1 MRSFT
6 KACYLANLLTLQ
18 NPSSSVNKLG
28 RSVLNSTIDLT
39 PHQIDAALF
48 AFKNPLSKGAILAD
62 EVGLG
67 KTIEAGLVISQL
79 WAENKRKILCI
90 TPASIRKQWQSELKE
105 KFFIDSVILDTKT
118 YKQLQKEGH
127 DLPFSQKDKIIICS
141 YQYARRKER
150 DIEYIDWDLVVIDE
164 AHRLRNVYRSDNKI
178 ARSIQEATGLAKK
191 KLLLTATPL
200 QNSLLELYGLVSFVD
215 DRIFGNLESFRS
227 QFIQRSDV
235 FDADISLSNFSG
247 ETEAERR
254 AERLF
259 KEIKKRISPIAH
271 RTLRRQ
277 VQQYVKYTKRQS
289 FTIDFTP
296 SKEEMDLYEKV
307 SEYLRSN
314 SSIGISSRNNQLLIL
329 VIRKILAS
337 SSFAISDTLGKI
349 IERLKKVKASRYLE
363 PDVNLTDDYENY
375 DEMEDDWAESG
386 DPQVGY
392 VYPTGKERLLVL
404 REKNDFGEKITA
416 EIKMLEDYRKLAQSI
431 TENAKGNALLQ
442 GIQKAFEESARLGS
456 PRKILI
462 FTESKRTQQ
471 YLKELLD
478 KNGFGDTTLTLNGT
492 NSDPTSKAVLK
503 KWRENHKNDGKITGI
518 ISADTRAAIIDEFKE
533 RAEILLATESGAEGL
548 NMQFCNIVVNYDLPW
563 NPQRVEQ
570 RIGRCHRYG
579 QKYDVIV
586 INFLNTINAA
596 DRRVL
601 ELLRDKLNLFDG
613 VFGSSDPVL
622 GALESGVDIEKS
634 ISTIFQNCRSKDEIE
649 KAFDELQN
657 QLSDTI
663 SKATNQAKSKLFD
676 NFDED
681 VQKRIKGISMDTLTQ
696 YDTYLLDFL
705 KAVLDD
711 GFSYNTESKTV
722 KLSSTLPFWHKD
734 WNCSYNLKG
743 SNDNTRPLH
752 LNLPVIQTL
761 ISYVKEHPIKEEQIT
776 FDYTHSGKN
785 VAMVKSLVGKSGYLQ
800 VSKMSVKALD
810 TTEYLI
816 YSMCM
821 DDGKSLN
828 EEYAQKLLQ
837 MPNSDIKKASIDS
850 KIHNKLTEDYT
861 QSKQQILDNLSKEN
875 SEYYEQEMDKLDQW
889 ADDLKNDLE
898 REIKDLD
905 REIKALKKES
915 RIATLLEKKLEL
927 GRQQKEKEDLRK
939 KKRARLFE
947 EQDEISKKK
956 DQILD
961 ELQQRLHNNI
971 EEKELF
977 TIMWKVI

>member
-1 MRSFT
+1 MQSFT
-6 KACYLANLLTLQ
+6 KARYLANLLTLQ
-18 NPSSSVNKLG
+18 NPSNSVSKLG

-90 TPASIRKQWQSELKE
+90 TPASIRKQWQSELKD
-105 KFFIDSVILDTKT
+105 KFFIESVILDTKT
-118 YKQLQKEGH
+118 YKQLKKEGQ
-127 DLPFSQKDKIIICS
+127 DFPFSQKDKIIICS
-141 YQYARRKER
+141 YQYARRMER
-150 DIEYIDWDLVVIDE
+150 EIEYIAWDLVVIDE

-227 QFIQRSDV
+227 QFIQRSDA
-235 FDADISLSNFSG
+235 FDADISLANFSG
-247 ETEAERR
+247 NTTAERR

-289 FTIDFTP
+289 ITIDFTP

-307 SEYLRSN
+307 SEYLRSD
-314 SSIGISSRNNQLLIL
+314 SSLGISSRNNQLLIL

-349 IERLKKVKASRYLE
+349 IERLKKVKASRYIE
-363 PDVNLTDDYENY
+363 PDVNVTDDYESY

-392 VYPTGKERLLVL
+392 VYPTIKEKIFII
-404 REKNDFGEKITA
+404 REKNDFAEKITA
-416 EIKMLEDYRKLAQSI
+416 EIKKLENYRKLAQSI

-442 GIQKAFEESARLGS
+442 GIQKAFEKANQLGS

-478 KNGFGDTTLTLNGT
+478 KNGFGERTLTLNGS
-492 NSDPTSKAVLK
+492 NSDPISKSVLK
-503 KWRENHKNDGKITGI
+503 KWREKHKNDGKITGI
-518 ISADTRAAIIDEFKE
+518 ISADTRAAIIEEFQE
-533 RAEILLATESGAEGL
+533 NAEILLATESGAEGL
-548 NMQFCNIVVNYDLPW
+548 NMQFCNIVINYDLPW

-634 ISTIFQNCRSKDEIE
+634 IGTIFQNCRSEEEIE
-649 KAFDELQN
+649 KAFDDLQN

-705 KAVLDD
+705 KETLGE
-711 GFSYNTESKTV
+711 GFSYDKETKTINL
-722 KLSSTLPFWHKD
+722 KSSLPFWQKD
-734 WNCSYNLKG
+734 WNGIYALKG
-743 SNDNTRPLH
+743 STSNIRPLH
-752 LNLPVIQTL
+752 LNLPVMQEL
-761 ISYVKEHPIKEEQIT
+761 ISYVKKSPKTKELLT

-785 VAMVKSLVGKSGYLQ
+785 VAMVKSLIGKSGYLQ
-800 VSKMSVKALD
+800 VSKMAVKALD

-821 DDGKSLN
+821 EDGKELN

-837 MPNSDIKKASIDS
+837 MPDINAKKICIDD
-850 KIHNKLTEDYT
+850 KVYTELKNNYEHT
-861 QSKQQILDNLSKEN
+861 KKQVLDAISKEN
-875 SEYYEQEMDKLDQW
+875 SNYYDQEMDKLDQW

-905 REIKALKKES
+905 REIKVIKRES
-915 RIATLLEKKLEL
+915 RETPILEKKLEL

-939 KKRARLFE
+939 RKRARLFE
-947 EQDEISKKK
+947 EQDEISQKK

-961 ELQQRLHNNI
+961 ELQLRLHNNV
-971 EEKELF
+971 EETELF
-977 TIMWKVI
+977 TIGWEVI